1 MFEQLVR
8 PGNQLINLNKRR
20 HPQFIIPGT
29 AAAAAV
35 GAGCR
40 GGGVEVAAGPLVGE
54 ESEAVDGVDDEEGDP
69 QVERHARSNR
79 EEDPRLAVGLP
90 VQYHME

>member
-29 AAAAAV
+29 GTAAAAAV

-54 ESEAVDGVDDEEGDP
+54 EAEAVDGVDDEEGDP
-69 QVERHARSNR
+69 QVERHARRNR

-90 VQYHME
+90 VVF

>member
-8 PGNQLINLNKRR
+8 PGNQLINLNKKR

-29 AAAAAV
+29 AAAAV
-35 GAGCR
+35 GAGR
-40 GGGVEVAAGPLVGE
+40 RAVDVAAGPLVRE

-69 QVERHARSNR
+69 QVERHARRHR
-79 EEDPRLAVGLP
+79 EEDPRLAVRLP
-90 VQYHME
+90 IVF

>member
-1 MFEQLVR
+1 M
-8 PGNQLINLNKRR
+8 
-20 HPQFIIPGT
+20 
-29 AAAAAV
+29 
-35 GAGCR
+35 
-40 GGGVEVAAGPLVGE
+40 GE

>member
-1 MFEQLVR
+1 MFEQLVL
-8 PGNQLINLNKRR
+8 LINLNKRR

-29 AAAAAV
+29 AAAAV
-35 GAGCR
+35 G
-40 GGGVEVAAGPLVGE
+40 GGRRGVEVAAGPLVGE

-69 QVERHARSNR
+69 QVERHARSHR

-90 VQYHME
+90 AQYHME

>member
-8 PGNQLINLNKRR
+8 PGNQLINLNKKR

-29 AAAAAV
+29 AAAAV

-40 GGGVEVAAGPLVGE
+40 GGGVEVAAGPLVRE

-69 QVERHARSNR
+69 QVERHARRHR
-79 EEDPRLAVGLP
+79 EEDPRLAVRLP
-90 VQYHME
+90 IVF